1 MPAGAEPPPAPLA
14 PDAPPT
20 ELATEPLEPAA
31 GADACLPAEDVPTVG
46 GPDAW
51 TESGALVE
59 PPERTVTA
67 GEDVLTFG
75 VVTEPTGAFA
85 VTLGAL
91 VELVEGA
98 LAFTVT
104 VGAFAEGAA
113 VFTGTVGVVTLT
125 VGAFTE
131 TDGAFVDTV
140 GVVTVAVVFVVEADG
155 VVTETLGTLTL
166 PTGVLTGTLGVLTVT
181 EGTLTEGKLSEE
193 AVGTCAS
200 ATTSAEARQTERA
213 FLRDLI
219 ERAIRNS

>member
-1 MPAGAEPPPAPLA
+1 MGE
-14 PDAPPT
+14 
-20 ELATEPLEPAA
+20 
-31 GADACLPAEDVPTVG
+31 
-46 GPDAW
+46 PDAW

-67 GEDVLTFG
+67 GEDVLAFE

-113 VFTGTVGVVTLT
+113 VFTETDGVFTGTVGVVTLT